1 MNKYQWFLTSPV
13 AYMAPSSD
21 HLAKPPHLHST
32 CQQRCSK
39 YAFWL
44 FKISNQDITVTCTKT
59 KKRDTEKSDHNRD
72 TAVHVNAVSDCKRG
86 FWGFLH
92 SWHNHSN
99 LQTTEAHS
107 HMISQ
112 HQWEHLV
119 SCIQILHSLCR
130 YLFIM
135 SSRRAHLYYSLF
147 NTCGPD
153 GSQGTEEQSWGWGAG
168 PLVMEESSAEV
179 PLFDI
184 LPHVCLLRGGGF
196 SAFFA
201 PQASASRWVI
211 HP

>member
-1 MNKYQWFLTSPV
+1 
-13 AYMAPSSD
+13 MAPSSD
-21 HLAKPPHLHST
+21 HLANFFICTPPVSRDAPNMHFL
-32 CQQRCSK
+32 
-39 YAFWL
+39 L
-44 FKISNQDITVTCTKT
+44 FKLSNQDIMVTCTKT
-59 KKRDTEKSDHNRD
+59 KESDTEKSDHNRD
-72 TAVHVNAVSDCKRG
+72 TAVHVNAVSHWKRG

-92 SWHNHSN
+92 SWHNPSN

-112 HQWEHLV
+112 HQREHLV
-119 SCIQILHSLCR
+119 SCIQIVHSLCR
-130 YLFIM
+130 YVFIM

-153 GSQGTEEQSWGWGAG
+153 GSQGTEEQSWGASTAAVIVARSWASCYGRCLCCTERRRG
-168 PLVMEESSAEV
+168 T
-179 PLFDI
+179 FDS
-184 LPHVCLLRGGGF
+184 LPHMSACRGGRSF